1 MNSLRTVC
9 NVYEYV
15 VYATQKIAC
24 DLKSFAF
31 VHDPKSMCIPVIE
44 LVQVGCCFGDYYHG
58 ALCAADLFLLVFVFV
73 DFVLPS
79 N

>member
-1 MNSLRTVC
+1 MCTSML
-9 NVYEYV
+9 Y
-15 VYATQKIAC
+15 YATQKIAC

-31 VHDPKSMCIPVIE
+31 VHDPKTLCVCIPVIE